1 MVTRRA
7 NATKK
12 ATKASSSRRARAAKK
27 DATPKREL
35 RALDGELLE
44 GKVLSDKDVLAR
56 RRVTTYTRKDGTVIE
71 KVSYA
76 QPGPVPAERDEDYAP
91 WVERMAICGTPRHT
105 IARVLGCSLE
115 ALNTNYP
122 DELEHG
128 QNVGNAMV
136 AQTAFEIAVSGAV
149 PAMTMFWLKTRAG
162 WRETE
167 RFEVSGPD
175 GKPMQVEDARAV
187 LLAKLHDKRRNL
199 KGGDDDA

>member
-1 MVTRRA
+1 MA
-7 NATKK
+7 K
-12 ATKASSSRRARAAKK
+12 ATKTTTKARRGRPSRPG
-27 DATPKREL
+27 TPTEKGKAVL
-35 RALDGELLE
+35 KALDGRALQGE
-44 GKVLSDKDVLAR
+44 VLSDKDSLSR
-56 RRVTTYTRKDGTVIE
+56 RRVVRFTRKNGQVIE

-76 QPGPVPAERDEDYAP
+76 KGGRVPEGRDESYAP

-115 ALNTNYP
+115 ALNANYP

-136 AQTAFEIAVSGAV
+136 AQTAFEIAVSGSV

-167 RFEVSGPD
+167 RFEVSGPE
-175 GKPMQVEDARAV
+175 GKPMQIEDARSV
-187 LLAKLHDKRRNL
+187 LFAKLHEKQKNL
-199 KGGDDDA
+199 KGGSDDA